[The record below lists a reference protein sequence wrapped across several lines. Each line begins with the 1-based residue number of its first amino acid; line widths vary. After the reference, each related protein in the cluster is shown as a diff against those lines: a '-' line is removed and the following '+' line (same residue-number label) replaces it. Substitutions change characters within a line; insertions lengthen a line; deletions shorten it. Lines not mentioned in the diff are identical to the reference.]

1 MRKLWLTLRSLWLKL
16 KSASPGSFL
25 LKLAIYAVFV
35 VGYFFLVLHLLG
47 DWLKQVFDE
56 NKAIYAIVALALITV
71 QGVFLEMLT
80 SALLNVIR
88 RRVR

>member
-1 MRKLWLTLRSLWLKL
+1 MRNLWLTMRSLWLKL
-16 KSASPGSFL
+16 KGARPEAFL
-25 LKLAIYAVFV
+25 LKLALYAVFV
-35 VGYFFLVLHLLG
+35 VSYFFLVLHFLG

-56 NKAIYAIVALALITV
+56 NKTLYAVVALGLIVV

-80 SALLNVIR
+80 SAMMKVIR